1 MYLEI
6 EKHGSINEA
15 LNNEFESIGSPLQV
29 VVDEKLLKLPMSWA
43 IIKHENKYSQV
54 HLAKEEELYLPDFW
68 RNGVCLANGQTSDF
82 KELVRVI
89 NYWLLEDVSTNELVN
104 KYKLVLAE
112 EKAEAF
118 DEKREVEYTWNS
130 YLIDESEDE
139 LRDFIRIAM
148 NDQIVG
154 KLFPYK
160 SLSRFCFSRCTGYPY
175 TSDTPFVNPSR
186 LKKGVFEVWSNE
198 YKKIG
203 EGSAVEALKYI
214 KDCLPANIQP
224 AISGTGDDL
233 KK

>member
-15 LNNEFESIGSPLQV
+15 LNKEFASIGSPLRV
-29 VVDEKLLKLPMSWA
+29 EVDENLLKPPMSWA
-43 IIKHENKYSQV
+43 IIKNENKYSQV

-68 RNGVCLANGQTSDF
+68 RNGVCLANGQTNNF
-82 KELVRVI
+82 KELVRVV
-89 NYWLLEDVSTNELVN
+89 NHWLLEDVFTSELALKYELVS
-104 KYKLVLAE
+104 VD

-118 DEKREVEYTWNS
+118 DEKREVKYTWNR
-130 YLIDESEDE
+130 YLRDESEDE

-160 SLSRFCFSRCTGYPY
+160 SLTKLCLSRCTGYPY

-186 LKKGVFEVWSNE
+186 VKKGVFEVWSNE

-203 EGSAVEALKYI
+203 EGNALEALKYI

-224 AISGTGDDL
+224 AISGTGNDL